1 MLGQVIISGLLAGA
15 LYSMVA
21 LGLGLIF
28 GVMRVLNVSH
38 GPLLMLGAYTT
49 FWLFQWLGLNPYI
62 SLVVSMPL
70 LFMVGMALQRLFV
83 RRVVDAPEL
92 STLLLTFGISN
103 ALVNLA
109 QLAFTADL
117 RSVEFLTGSF
127 VVGPF
132 AFSKS
137 RVIACAFAIVITV
150 GAFVFL
156 KTTRLGKA
164 IRAVSQSRE
173 VAQVCGVKVGRI
185 HMLAFG
191 IGSALA
197 AAGGTLVAVMVAI
210 QPEMGQIYTFKSFLV
225 IVLGGAG
232 NYPGALLG
240 GLLLGLIEQISSL
253 FLPTQV
259 NEAVAYVLLVVLA
272 LYPIAGTGYGVR
284 FMLQLFMWIA
294 LAQSWNLISGLTGYV
309 SFGHIAFF
317 GMGAYTAGILIAKLG
332 WPWLLASLAGGLGA
346 VVLALVIGFPCL
358 RLKGP
363 YFAIAMLGLNEV
375 LRVAVS
381 YFERLTGGGSGLSLP
396 ALYASVPI
404 YYAMGLTAAAV
415 TALAYVIVTSRFG
428 LRLMTIREDEV
439 AAEAMGID
447 TFRYKLYAFLL
458 SAVAPGIVGGLAA
471 RDQSYIEPIS
481 VFPLIMAITMIVMV
495 LFGGKGTI
503 WGPVLGAVLLFTLQ
517 EMIWA
522 RFIYLHQLLFGAIII
537 TVVLLM
543 PRGILGV
550 LQQKYN
556 LPRTI

>member
-1 MLGQVIISGLLAGA
+1 
-15 LYSMVA
+15 
-21 LGLGLIF
+21 
-28 GVMRVLNVSH
+28 
-38 GPLLMLGAYTT
+38 
-49 FWLFQWLGLNPYI
+49 
-62 SLVVSMPL
+62 
-70 LFMVGMALQRLFV
+70 V
-83 RRVVDAPEL
+83 RR
-92 STLLLTFGISN
+92 
-103 ALVNLA
+103 
-109 QLAFTADL
+109 
-117 RSVEFLTGSF
+117 
-127 VVGPF
+127 
-132 AFSKS
+132 
-137 RVIACAFAIVITV
+137 
-150 GAFVFL
+150 
-156 KTTRLGKA
+156 
-164 IRAVSQSRE
+164 
-173 VAQVCGVKVGRI
+173 
-185 HMLAFG
+185 
-191 IGSALA
+191 
-197 AAGGTLVAVMVAI
+197 
-210 QPEMGQIYTFKSFLV
+210 
-225 IVLGGAG
+225 
-232 NYPGALLG
+232 
-240 GLLLGLIEQISSL
+240 L
-253 FLPTQV
+253 FLP
-259 NEAVAYVLLVVLA
+259 LLVVALVILA
-272 LYPIAGTGYGVR
+272 LYPIKGTGYGVR
-284 FMLQLFMWIA
+284 FTLQLFMWIA

-404 YYAMGLTAAAV
+404 YYAMGLTAVAV

-481 VFPLIMAITMIVMV
+481 VFPLIMTITMIVMV

-503 WGPVLGAVLLFTLQ
+503 WGPMLGAVLLFTLQ

-522 RFIYLHQLLFGAIII
+522 RFIYLHQLLFGAIIV